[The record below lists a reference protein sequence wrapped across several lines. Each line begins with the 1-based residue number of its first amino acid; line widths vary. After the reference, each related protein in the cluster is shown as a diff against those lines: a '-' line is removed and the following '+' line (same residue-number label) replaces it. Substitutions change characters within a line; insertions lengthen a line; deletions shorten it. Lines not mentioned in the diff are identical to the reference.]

1 MARDPSG
8 GSIGCNSVT
17 RDQQQ
22 REWPSIAIETGE
34 SGQMSQPLSLFGS
47 RRLISLVVRYRYRGR
62 GCRCVASGVRRR
74 IGDLVNTPR
83 FILSAPLGAH
93 GKCAYV
99 GTGRRSGNIQLWV
112 TLVVAGD
119 RDQLNGRMG
128 ILIVGGGNVSRDLN
142 HLMVRWPQRVRG

>member
-1 MARDPSG
+1 
-8 GSIGCNSVT
+8 
-17 RDQQQ
+17 
-22 REWPSIAIETGE
+22 
-34 SGQMSQPLSLFGS
+34 MSQPLSLFAS
-47 RRLISLVVRYRYRGR
+47 RRPVSLVVRYLYRGKR
-62 GCRCVASGVRRR
+62 RRCVASGVRRR
-74 IGDLVNTPR
+74 IGDLVDAPR

-99 GTGRRSGNIQLWV
+99 GTRRRSGNIQLWV

-142 HLMVRWPQRVRG
+142 HLMVRWPQQIGRAHV